1 MTENAA
7 WKQNIFVKDY
17 LLPSLSSLSRTTI
30 HRTWKWERRKLQA
43 TYSFPCWR
51 WFSFC
56 QTVERKKSESH
67 FTRDSERNVER
78 HELINPS
85 WCCQLYSIKKPDF
98 FSIMVDESSDVS
110 NREQVV
116 FCVPWVDED
125 LLSLEDFIGL
135 YEMEKTDATTMVSV
149 IKDIILKL
157 GWDKAKLCGQCY
169 NGCRTM
175 MGNKKE
181 VATLI
186 IRDVQALALS
196 THCYPFSESGM
207 WGLDQKFYHRLKV
220 IEYIIQNH
228 EAG

>member
-125 LLSLEDFIGL
+125 LLSLEDFIGHTKWKRRMQQRWSVL
-135 YEMEKTDATTMVSV
+135 LKTSFWSSAEIRQNCVASATMV
-149 IKDIILKL
+149 
-157 GWDKAKLCGQCY
+157 AGQWW
-169 NGCRTM
+169 G
-175 MGNKKE
+175 
-181 VATLI
+181 
-186 IRDVQALALS
+186 IRR
-196 THCYPFSESGM
+196 
-207 WGLDQKFYHRLKV
+207 K
-220 IEYIIQNH
+220 
-228 EAG
+228 